1 MMVLK
6 YLLSVIYSFI
16 VQCRNYLY
24 DKGILS
30 HWTPPVKTIC
40 VGNLTV
46 GGTGKTPHA
55 LFLMNLLQ
63 KEAKVAF
70 LSRGYKRKT
79 RGFVDVNLQSTSQE
93 VGDEPLLVKKHFE
106 NVPVAV
112 CEKRKEGIEKLLKAY
127 PDVEC
132 IVLDDAM
139 QHRAISPGR
148 TLLLT
153 TCDRLYVHDKFL
165 PYGRLRD
172 AVREA
177 KRADWIMV
185 TKCPNDLQESEQL
198 SIESA
203 LKPLRHQRVFF
214 TTIRYG
220 QPQQIWGDLKL
231 EWSAITSVC
240 LVAGIANPQPL
251 EDYLKDKK
259 IEFKSIHYADHHAFT
274 KQDVQYIVRT
284 LAAMKQDT
292 LVLTTEKDA
301 MRMLTLSDAF
311 HAISKR
317 VYYVPMEVEMINKS
331 EEFTKIIKD
340 YVREN

>member
-203 LKPLRHQRVFF
+203 LKPLRRQRVFF

-251 EDYLKDKK
+251 EDY
-259 IEFKSIHYADHHAFT
+259 
-274 KQDVQYIVRT
+274 
-284 LAAMKQDT
+284 
-292 LVLTTEKDA
+292 
-301 MRMLTLSDAF
+301 
-311 HAISKR
+311 R
-317 VYYVPMEVEMINKS
+317 V
-331 EEFTKIIKD
+331 
-340 YVREN
+340 